1 MEILKKGQYI
11 ENKYTGEKLL
21 LYRLVSVF
29 KGFGCEIEF
38 VGSDYLFYNEHR
50 DTYKQFNYRQLVKM
64 LSSDWLILN

>member
-38 VGSDYLFYNEHR
+38 VGSDYLFY
-50 DTYKQFNYRQLVKM
+50 FIRQMARRK
-64 LSSDWLILN
+64 SEI